1 MSFYDWLMK
10 PIKTGGNG
18 PIRAVDFPLWRKRE
32 DKGASHWH
40 QLLISS
46 GGKNKRISGAK
57 RWRWIV
63 RHSQWA
69 GEEGEGGGGRKG
81 GPLIPWR
88 SWTNEQLQK
97 TLACQVWKKWWGNWM
112 AEFFR
117 RGTSSLALIS
127 GAFLILPLSLL
138 QTLAGLVS
146 RLLIAHALPHSLNL
160 AQSHTLLSLSHSPL
174 APKSFLFP
182 ASLISATGM
191 DFLIATLSPIR
202 RTTFS
207 SSSSN

>member
-1 MSFYDWLMK
+1 M
-10 PIKTGGNG
+10 G
-18 PIRAVDFPLWRKRE
+18 
-32 DKGASHWH
+32 
-40 QLLISS
+40 
-46 GGKNKRISGAK
+46 
-57 RWRWIV
+57 
-63 RHSQWA
+63 
-69 GEEGEGGGGRKG
+69 
-81 GPLIPWR
+81 
-88 SWTNEQLQK
+88 
-97 TLACQVWKKWWGNWM
+97 
-112 AEFFR
+112 EFFR